1 MVVSNPRHFLSLSD
15 WSREEVEGMLA
26 RAAELKALRGRGVR
40 TESLAGRSILLY
52 FEHPSLRTHVSFEI
66 GIAELGATSV
76 VLPPEQVRI
85 GEREAVEDVARVLSC
100 WCHALVARTHSH
112 RLVEDLARSARVPV
126 VNALTDRAHPCQ
138 ALADALTMREAG
150 GLREG
155 RLVWVGVGNNMTHSL
170 IALAGALG
178 LRLTVSTP
186 EACRPDP
193 ELMQAGTERARREG
207 GEILYEPDPRL
218 AVRDAAFIYT
228 DVWVSMGEE
237 GRVQDRHRVLA
248 PYQVN
253 ADLVDRAP
261 PDVKILHCGPA
272 HRGEE
277 VSADVIDGKRSLFYE
292 QAENRLHAQKAILE
306 SVIGVS

>member
-228 DVWVSMGEE
+228 DVWVSMGDEAE
-237 GRVQDRHRVLA
+237 ADPRRAALG

-253 ADLVDRAP
+253 SELMAAAGDRA
-261 PDVKILHCGPA
+261 IALHCLPA
-272 HRGEE
+272 HPGDEISEE
-277 VSADVIDGKRSLFYE
+277 VLYGSQSAVWD
-292 QAENRLHAQKAILE
+292 QAENRLHAQKALLE
-306 SVIGVS
+306 LLL